1 MKTEAAVLPV
11 ARSRAGDLLALTKPR
26 LNSLVVL
33 TTGVGYYL
41 GMGNAPPGPWL
52 PVLVTGL
59 HTVVGAALVAGGAAA
74 LNQISERDIDR
85 TMERT
90 RDRPMAAGRLSVT
103 QARVFAWILAVTGTL
118 ELATGA
124 NLLAAAVA
132 AVTLVSYAAIYTPLK
147 RRTPWATEVG
157 AVPGALPP
165 VIGWVAAGNALT
177 VEALILFG
185 VLFLWQLPHFHALS
199 WMYRADFRRAGLPL
213 VAALD
218 TDGRRTARHAVLYA
232 AALLPV
238 SLTPALVGL
247 TGPFYLAWATLLS
260 VVFLVLATRFSIER
274 SGRSARALFRGSL
287 LYLPLLLG
295 ALVMSRVV

>member
-33 TTGVGYYL
+33 TAGVGYYL
-41 GMGNAPPGPWL
+41 GMGNAPGPWL

-74 LNQISERDIDR
+74 LNQISERDIDQR
-85 TMERT
+85 MERT
-90 RDRPMAAGRLSVT
+90 RDRPMAAGRLSLAE
-103 QARVFAWILAVTGTL
+103 ARAFAWVLAVTGTL
-118 ELATGA
+118 ELAVGA

-132 AVTLVSYAAIYTPLK
+132 AVTLVSYVAIYTPLK

-165 VIGWVAAGNALT
+165 VIGWVAARGALT
-177 VEALILFG
+177 VEAWILFG
-185 VLFLWQLPHFHALS
+185 ILFLWQLPHFHALS

-213 VAALD
+213 IAVLD
-218 TDGRRTARHAVLYA
+218 TDGRRTARHAVVYT
-232 AALLPV
+232 AALLSL
-238 SLTPALVGL
+238 SLTPTLVGL
-247 TGPFYLAWATLLS
+247 TGSLYLAGAAALG
-260 VVFLVLATRFSIER
+260 VAFLVLATRFGIER
-274 SGRSARALFRGSL
+274 SGRRARDLFHASL

-295 ALVMSRVV
+295 ALVASRVN